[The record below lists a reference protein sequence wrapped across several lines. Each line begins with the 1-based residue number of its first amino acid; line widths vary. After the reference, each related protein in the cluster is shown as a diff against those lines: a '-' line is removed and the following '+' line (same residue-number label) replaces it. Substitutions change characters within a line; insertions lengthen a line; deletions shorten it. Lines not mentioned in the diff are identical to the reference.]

1 MNQLH
6 TRPYQGL
13 NQSLARQPVGHNI
26 MGALLI
32 LKLNIKLLECQ
43 CPPKKF
49 SALGSTLFNVLERV
63 VVAVYFH
70 PGSEDDI
77 PEPIQGPYY
86 CVGLPLYGGPTHL
99 GLCKLLAGKGQG
111 LLHTLLIELT

>member
-1 MNQLH
+1 MNQLYA
-6 TRPYQGL
+6 RPHQGL

-32 LKLNIKLLECQ
+32 FKLNIKLLESQ

-63 VVAVYFH
+63 VVAVYFQ
-70 PGSEDDI
+70 PGTENDT
-77 PEPIQGPYY
+77 PEPVQRPYY
-86 CVGLPLYGGPTHL
+86 CICLPLYRGPTC
-99 GLCKLLAGKGQG
+99 LCFSKLLPSEGQG
-111 LLHTLLIELT
+111 LLHALLIELP